1 MEHSQLSSSSSCSTL
16 ILECEIPGRC
26 RSLKNNKRI
35 IFRRGKR
42 LIIPIISQ
50 KKGRLLIIPSKKYE
64 EWKEIALQYLQIAK
78 GKSKYG
84 FPLPFPIHVQALAYY
99 DRQPFDLYNILNS
112 VAEVLQEANVI
123 LNDNAILSYD
133 GSRRFTCGRGASKII
148 VRVFKF
154 MEKING

>member
-42 LIIPIISQ
+42 LIVPIISQ

-64 EWKEIALQYLQIAK
+64 SWRKSAEQYLMLAK
-78 GKSKYG
+78 GKSPFG
-84 FPLPFPIHVQALAYY
+84 FPLPFPIHVQALFYF
-99 DRQPFDLYNILNS
+99 DKQPADLDNCLNS
-112 VAEVLQEANVI
+112 VAEVLQDSSVI
-123 LNDNAILSYD
+123 LNDSAILSWD
-133 GSRRFTCGRGASKII
+133 GSRRFDCGRGKSKTI
-148 VRVFKF
+148 VRVYRF
-154 MEKING
+154 ID